1 MAIIYTY
8 PDLGAVDGTEK
19 LLVSDGS
26 DENNTKTVT
35 TAAYG
40 AYINATYG
48 GGGGSSIY
56 QADGS
61 ITANRQLS
69 GSSLYSLTLT
79 SLTSFL
85 ISTVASGDIGLN
97 PSGNVVVGDSAHV
110 IFTDEH
116 GIKNRSDLLNNF
128 ISWDVTSDLT
138 IKANRLVQLISNTS
152 GVYIANAAGSFLQI
166 NNGVPKL
173 SGTGNAIS
181 DITDAKHLTTKEWV
195 EDYIGDWVGSTNI
208 TTLGTITTGT
218 WNGTG
223 VGLTYGGTG
232 LTSSY
237 TQGDILYYNTATPT
251 ALTQLGIGA
260 TGEVLMVS
268 GGLPSWQALTV
279 NNSNWSGT
287 ALSAAN
293 GGTGQ
298 AGGYT
303 VGDILYADSATT
315 LSKLPV
321 GSTVGH
327 VLTSNGVGFA
337 PSYQAAGGGNL
348 YTNDGVVLSGR
359 TATITDTLSWG
370 GGSVRRNVNS
380 IKVIEVAQESDFG
393 TVSAGNINLAGNTTY
408 IVRGSVTCSN
418 TLTANSDG
426 TAIVGLNR
434 NLDKLTYSG
443 SGNFITV
450 TDVDFT
456 LQNIWLSATTL
467 GSLLIR
473 GSNVAA
479 SGLNNGRD
487 KVLEI
492 VNCQIRNCSNVMDI
506 DGFDLVDISN
516 TLFFYVARSTIG
528 CRFRDVSKLEISS
541 CELIRWYDEAN
552 NSLPSWD
559 IATSYVIGDKVEYNS
574 SFYIALTNN
583 TGSQPNLNPTDWSAT
598 EYSTASMIE
607 LQNNN
612 LTSFGAVNIN
622 GCIIHPQQTQNGINI
637 GTGST
642 TGFGTISSN
651 AFVSN
656 GLTTG
661 EVFLPVATGLPDYS
675 QAATYNYDVF
685 ANQGVLNSTSGVNM
699 TFTGNATPT
708 ALGGSGTPAVMNS
721 GGSATAQAA
730 VRYTVTGAGRCT
742 YNGTKQVYVSIH
754 AALSYEKQ
762 GGGVDPYSF
771 FFYKNGVVLTDSVS
785 EVNADDEAS
794 SALSMVYGVIMEQ
807 NDYIEIYI
815 QRDSGGSDD
824 MLVKDLQLVI
834 RE

>member
-35 TAAYG
+35 TATYG

-48 GGGGSSIY
+48 GGGATSTIY
-56 QADGS
+56 QTNGS
-61 ITANRQLS
+61 ITGNRTLS
-69 GSSLYSLTLT
+69 GLYGDSNYSLTFTGL
-79 SLTSFL
+79 SLF
-85 ISTVASGDIGLN
+85 TVASPTTLSGAVVLSSTLQISTGAIASHVLTSDG
-97 PSGNVVVGDSAHV
+97 SGNA
-110 IFTDEH
+110 T
-116 GIKNRSDLLNNF
+116 
-128 ISWDVTSDLT
+128 WQ
-138 IKANRLVQLISNTS
+138 AP
-152 GVYIANAAGSFLQI
+152 AASPI
-166 NNGVPKL
+166 ITV
-173 SGTGNAIS
+173 SGTPNRVTVTAGANPVI
-181 DITDAKHLTTKEWV
+181 DIDPTN
-195 EDYIGDWVGSTNI
+195 YVGQASI
-208 TTLGTITTGT
+208 TTLGTIGTGT
-218 WNGTG
+218 WNGTE

-237 TQGDILYYNTATPT
+237 TQGDILYYNTTTPT
-251 ALTQLGIGA
+251 TLTQLGIGA

-268 GGLPSWQALTV
+268 GGLPSWQALAV

-287 ALSAAN
+287 ELSAAN
-293 GGTGQ
+293 GGTGLTSYNQ
-298 AGGYT
+298 
-303 VGDILYADSATT
+303 GDILYGNSSAG
-315 LSKLPV
+315 LSKLSP
-321 GSTVGH
+321 GTVDH
-327 VLTSNGVGFA
+327 VLTTKGAGFDPVWQAVGISNLYASNG
-337 PSYQAAGGGNL
+337 
-348 YTNDGVVLSGR
+348 TILSGR

-370 GGSVRRNVNS
+370 GGSIRRNVNS

-393 TVSAGNINLAGNTTY
+393 IVSLGNINLAGNTTY
-408 IVRGSVTCSN
+408 IVRGNVTCSN

-434 NLDKLTYSG
+434 NLDKLIYSG

-541 CELIRWYDEAN
+541 CEFIRWYDEAN

-583 TGSQPNLNPTDWSAT
+583 TNTPPNLNPTDWSAT

-651 AFVSN
+651 AFVNN

-661 EVFLPVATGLPDYS
+661 EVFSPVATGLPDYS
-675 QAATYNYDVF
+675 QTATYNYDVF
-685 ANQGVLNSTSGVNM
+685 ANQGILNSTAGVVM
-699 TFTGNATPT
+699 TFTGNTT
-708 ALGGSGTPAVMNS
+708 STSLGGSGIPAIMNS
-721 GGSATAQAA
+721 GGLAVAQSS
-730 VRYTVTGAGRCT
+730 VRYTATTAGRCT
-742 YNGTKQVYVSIH
+742 YNGTKQKYVSIH

-771 FFYKNGVVLTDSVS
+771 FFYKNGVALTDSVS
-785 EVNADDEAS
+785 EINADDEAS
-794 SALSMVYGVIMEQ
+794 SALSMVYGVLMEQ

-815 QRDSGGSDD
+815 ERNSGGSDD